1 MTLNY
6 YVLFTRYLKVK
17 TLTYKMNLLALLCL
31 YCLVMAKANQIYAQ
45 AKRLTLGNKGKIMV
59 FVIVIFFDNVINPL
73 GELEI

>member
-45 AKRLTLGNKGKIMV
+45 AKRLTLGNKGKIKV

>member
-6 YVLFTRYLKVK
+6 HVLYTRYLIVK
-17 TLTYKMNLLALLCL
+17 TLTYKMNLLALLSM

-45 AKRLTLGNKGKIMV
+45 AKRLTLGNKGKIKV

>member
-17 TLTYKMNLLALLCL
+17 TLTYKMNLLALLSL
-31 YCLVMAKANQIYAQ
+31 YCLAMAKANRIYAQ

-59 FVIVIFFDNVINPL
+59 FCDCNFF
-73 GELEI
+73 

>member
-17 TLTYKMNLLALLCL
+17 TLTYRMNLLALSSL
-31 YCLVMAKANQIYAQ
+31 YCLVMAKANRIYAQ

-59 FVIVIFFDNVINPL
+59 FVIVSFFDNVINPL

>member
-6 YVLFTRYLKVK
+6 HVLYTRYLIVK
-17 TLTYKMNLLALLCL
+17 TLTYKMNLLALLSM
-31 YCLVMAKANQIYAQ
+31 YCLVMAKANRIYAQ

-59 FVIVIFFDNVINPL
+59 FVIVIFFYNVINPL

>member
-17 TLTYKMNLLALLCL
+17 TLTYKTNLLALLSL
-31 YCLVMAKANQIYAQ
+31 YCLVMDKANRIYAQ
-45 AKRLTLGNKGKIMV
+45 VKRLTLGNKGKIMV
-59 FVIVIFFDNVINPL
+59 FVIVIFFENVINPL

>member
-1 MTLNY
+1 
-6 YVLFTRYLKVK
+6 
-17 TLTYKMNLLALLCL
+17 MNLLALLCL

-45 AKRLTLGNKGKIMV
+45 AKRLTLGNKGKIKV